1 MDFVTEGKNIAVIF
15 LVDRIGKNRMKSEHA
30 AKGLKTQVLESA
42 G

>member
-15 LVDRIGKNRMKSEHA
+15 LVDRRGKNPARSEYS

>member
-1 MDFVTEGKNIAVIF
+1 MEFGTEGKNIALIF
-15 LVDRIGKNRMKSEHA
+15 LVQRSGKNRAKSERS